1 MGARQKNVVYC
12 SSLSCNASREVARR
26 LRKEAQLSDVF
37 VLEGGWEA
45 WMKKKMN
52 KTPNAQRPTSNVER
66 LEHSTLGVERSAL
79 DVRRF
84 LWRILDFALAGIFIY
99 AGALKA
105 IDPVQFASDIDNY
118 KLLPWPVSVAVAFY
132 LPWLEIFCA
141 LGLVFR
147 FLYRG
152 ALSILSASIVVFTL
166 ATIAAKVRGL
176 DITCGCFGHASQNWS
191 FPAHLITN
199 LAILAGLLALLFKAM
214 SRNRVQKAV

>member
-1 MGARQKNVVYC
+1 
-12 SSLSCNASREVARR
+12 
-26 LRKEAQLSDVF
+26 
-37 VLEGGWEA
+37 
-45 WMKKKMN
+45 MKQTSN
-52 KTPNAQRPTSNVER
+52 IEPRTSNVE
-66 LEHSTLGVERSAL
+66 LPSNVGSLGVWR
-79 DVRRF
+79 V
-84 LWRILDFALAGIFIY
+84 LWRILDFAVAGIFIY

-105 IDPVQFASDIDNY
+105 IAPVQFASDIDNY
-118 KLLPWPVSVAVAFY
+118 KILPWPVSVALAFY

-191 FPAHLITN
+191 FPSHLATN
-199 LAILAGLLALLFKAM
+199 LAILAVLLALFFAHVRKRGIL
-214 SRNRVQKAV
+214 QQ